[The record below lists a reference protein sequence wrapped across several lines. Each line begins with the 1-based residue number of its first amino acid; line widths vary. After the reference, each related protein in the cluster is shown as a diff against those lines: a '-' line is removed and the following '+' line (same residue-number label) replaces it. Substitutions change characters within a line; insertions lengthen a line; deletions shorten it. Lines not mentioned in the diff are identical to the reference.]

1 MKVLNLRCAGG
12 HLFEGWFG
20 SDDDFIAQNG
30 RGAIECPMCAD
41 RIIARMPQAPRL
53 NLSGGGGSSNKEPP
67 AESAADAKPDPAA
80 EMQSRW
86 LQLARHVL
94 QTTEDVGDRFPDEAR
109 RMHYGEIGERGIRGR
124 ATADERRELLDEGI
138 EVVPLPLPV
147 ALKGPVQ

>member
-20 SDDDFIAQNG
+20 SDDDFIDQNG

-53 NLSGGGGSSNKEPP
+53 NLSGGSSSNKEPP
-67 AESAADAKPDPAA
+67 AENAAEAKPDPAV

-147 ALKGPVQ
+147 GLKGPVQ

>member
-53 NLSGGGGSSNKEPP
+53 NLSGAGSSKEPP
-67 AESAADAKPDPAA
+67 AENAVEAKPDPAV

-138 EVVPLPLPV
+138 EVVPLPLPA

>member
-53 NLSGGGGSSNKEPP
+53 NLSGGSSSNNKEPP

>member
-30 RGAIECPMCAD
+30 SGAIECPMCAD

-53 NLSGGGGSSNKEPP
+53 NLSGSGSKEPP
-67 AESAADAKPDPAA
+67 AAGKAESEAKPDPAA

-86 LQLARHVL
+86 LRLARHVL

-109 RMHYGEIGERGIRGR
+109 RMHYGEIGERGIRGL

-147 ALKGPVQ
+147 GLKGPVQ

>member
-20 SDDDFIAQNG
+20 SDDDFIDQNG

-53 NLSGGGGSSNKEPP
+53 NLSGSSSSNKEPP
-67 AESAADAKPDPAA
+67 AENAAEVKPDPAV

-147 ALKGPVQ
+147 GLKGPVQ

>member
-20 SDDDFIAQNG
+20 SDDDFIDQNG

-53 NLSGGGGSSNKEPP
+53 NLSGGSSSKEPP
-67 AESAADAKPDPAA
+67 AENAAEAKPDPAV

-147 ALKGPVQ
+147 GLKGPVQ

>member
-20 SDDDFIAQNG
+20 SDDDFIDQNG

-53 NLSGGGGSSNKEPP
+53 NLSGGSSSNKEPP
-67 AESAADAKPDPAA
+67 AENTAEAKPDPAV

-147 ALKGPVQ
+147 GLKGPVQ

>member
-53 NLSGGGGSSNKEPP
+53 NLSGGSSSNKEPP
-67 AESAADAKPDPAA
+67 AENAAEAKPDPAV

-147 ALKGPVQ
+147 GLKGPVQ

>member
-53 NLSGGGGSSNKEPP
+53 NLSGGSSNKEPP
-67 AESAADAKPDPAA
+67 AENAAEAKPDPAV

-147 ALKGPVQ
+147 GLKGPVQ